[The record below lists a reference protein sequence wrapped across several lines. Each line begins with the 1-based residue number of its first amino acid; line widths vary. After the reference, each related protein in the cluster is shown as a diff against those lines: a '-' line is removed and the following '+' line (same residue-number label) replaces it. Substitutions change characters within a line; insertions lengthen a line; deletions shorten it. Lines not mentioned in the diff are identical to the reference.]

1 MLCTKPF
8 SKFALI
14 FWQYL
19 IKVIFKLI
27 MHATFMH
34 IIFFFVSWFLFIDWF
49 EICIFSS
56 SEKTLLFTAFLKLS
70 EIKYEKRSLISFI
83 IFVGISTCWVVFDVS
98 KLFMILL
105 MNSGLIKSNEKL
117 LVVSMF
123 SRITYIL
130 GWFWYFSMAFL
141 IATASLSEEIFVRPS
156 IPRFLDNVSKI
167 FAENFYFLLYFQL
180 KQFYYF

>member
-1 MLCTKPF
+1 MLCAKPF
-8 SKFALI
+8 SKSTVI

-19 IKVIFKLI
+19 ITVIFSKYQSK
-27 MHATFMH
+27 
-34 IIFFFVSWFLFIDWF
+34 SWS
-49 EICIFSS
+49 CIQHCG
-56 SEKTLLFTAFLKLS
+56 KTPLVTELLKLA
-70 EIKYEKRSLISFI
+70 EIKYEKKNLLSFI
-83 IFVGISTCWVVFDVS
+83 IFVGISPCSVDFDVS

-156 IPRFLDNVSKI
+156 IPSFLDNVSKI
-167 FAENFYFLLYFQL
+167 FAENFYFLICFQL

>member
-1 MLCTKPF
+1 MHTTLWKN
-8 SKFALI
+8 SVSHRI
-14 FWQYL
+14 
-19 IKVIFKLI
+19 IKAGRNKIWK
-27 MHATFMH
+27 
-34 IIFFFVSWFLFIDWF
+34 
-49 EICIFSS
+49 
-56 SEKTLLFTAFLKLS
+56 KNLL
-70 EIKYEKRSLISFI
+70 SFI
-83 IFVGISTCWVVFDVS
+83 IFVGISPCSVDFDVS

-117 LVVSMF
+117 LVMSMF

-167 FAENFYFLLYFQL
+167 FAENFYFLICFQL